1 MRKVVLDTNLFV
13 SSLLIKEGLPAQ
25 ALDAWRDRRYLL
37 VSSPAIISEL
47 QATLSYPR
55 IRRKYAITDPDVAG
69 LCALLESDALLISGD
84 APVSGAVPE
93 DPVSGAVP
101 EDPVSG
107 AVPEDPADE
116 RVLACA
122 LDAGADLIVSGD
134 RHLLDL
140 DSFQGIP
147 TLTVRAFLERLEE
160 EERSAESG

>member
-1 MRKVVLDTNLFV
+1 
-13 SSLLIKEGLPAQ
+13 
-25 ALDAWRDRRYLL
+25 
-37 VSSPAIISEL
+37 
-47 QATLSYPR
+47 
-55 IRRKYAITDPDVAG
+55 
-69 LCALLESDALLISGD
+69 
-84 APVSGAVPE
+84 VPE

-122 LDAGADLIVSGD
+122 LDAGADLIVSDD

-147 TLTVRAFLERLEE
+147 ILTARAFLERLEE

>member
-1 MRKVVLDTNLFV
+1 MLKVVLDTNIFV

-55 IRRKYAITDPDVAG
+55 IRRKYAITDQDLAG
-69 LCALLESDALLISGD
+69 LCALLESDALLVAGD
-84 APVSGAVPE
+84 AQ
-93 DPVSGAVP
+93 
-101 EDPVSG
+101 VSG

-147 TLTVRAFLERLEE
+147 ILTVRAFLERLGEE
-160 EERSAESG
+160 EGSAESG

>member
-1 MRKVVLDTNLFV
+1 MLKVVLDTNRFV

-47 QATLSYPR
+47 QATLSYSR
-55 IRRKYAITDPDVAG
+55 IRRKYAITDQDVAG
-69 LCALLESDALLISGD
+69 LCALLESDALLVSGD
-84 APVSGAVPE
+84 AQVSGAVPE
-93 DPVSGAVP
+93 V
-101 EDPVSG
+101 
-107 AVPEDPADE
+107 PADE

-147 TLTVRAFLERLEE
+147 TLTVHAFLERLEE
-160 EERSAESG
+160 EEGSAESG

>member
-1 MRKVVLDTNLFV
+1 MLKVVLDTNVFV
-13 SSLLIKEGLPAQ
+13 SSPLIKEGLPAQ

-47 QATLSYPR
+47 QATLSYSR
-55 IRRKYAITDPDVAG
+55 IRRKYAITGQDVAG
-69 LCALLESDALLISGD
+69 LCALLESDALLVSGD
-84 APVSGAVPE
+84 APVA
-93 DPVSGAVP
+93 GAVP

-107 AVPEDPADE
+107 AVPEDPAGE

-160 EERSAESG
+160 EEPSAGNG

>member
-1 MRKVVLDTNLFV
+1 MLKVVLDTNLFV
-13 SSLLIKEGLPAQ
+13 SSLLFKEGLPAQ

-55 IRRKYAITDPDVAG
+55 IRRKYAITDQDVAG
-69 LCALLESDALLISGD
+69 LCALLESDALLVSGD
-84 APVSGAVPE
+84 A
-93 DPVSGAVP
+93 
-101 EDPVSG
+101 PVSG

-140 DSFQGIP
+140 DSFQGVPI
-147 TLTVRAFLERLEE
+147 LTVRAFLERLEE
-160 EERSAESG
+160 EPSADGG